1 MMLSSKPI
9 ECTEPRV
16 NPKGNY
22 GLWVILMSQRK
33 IILGKKKCAF
43 VVSDV
48 FNGLLLL
55 FSRWGMSDSLWI
67 HGLQHAR
74 LPCPSLSSR
83 ACWNSCP
90 LNHWCHPIIASSVIP
105 FSSCLQSLPESE
117 SFLMSWLFTSGGQ
130 SIGASVSAF
139 ILPINI

>member
-33 IILGKKKCAF
+33 TILGKKKCAF

-55 FSRWGMSDSLWI
+55 FSR
-67 HGLQHAR
+67 
-74 LPCPSLSSR
+74 
-83 ACWNSCP
+83 
-90 LNHWCHPIIASSVIP
+90 
-105 FSSCLQSLPESE
+105 
-117 SFLMSWLFTSGGQ
+117 
-130 SIGASVSAF
+130 
-139 ILPINI
+139 

>member
-55 FSRWGMSDSLWI
+55 FSR
-67 HGLQHAR
+67 
-74 LPCPSLSSR
+74 
-83 ACWNSCP
+83 
-90 LNHWCHPIIASSVIP
+90 
-105 FSSCLQSLPESE
+105 
-117 SFLMSWLFTSGGQ
+117 
-130 SIGASVSAF
+130 
-139 ILPINI
+139 